1 MVENFTRGE
10 FIKKGVDNN
19 RTFLLK
25 NVLIIL
31 DGFILVR
38 GGEVLLGTIIWV
50 GWIIRFNK
58 GEKVGNVI
66 YIHKSQIVD
75 SKCPYMC
82 CKNMKKNPVSYGFSP
97 SLWWWSLISCR
108 FFPPFFSFG
117 VFSQITF
124 LSFPKLIPTIMNQ
137 SIPITMLSFPISSA
151 FYPKSINIH

>member
-10 FIKKGVDNN
+10 FIKKGVDNS

-31 DGFILVR
+31 DGLVAGGGGG

-66 YIHKSQIVD
+66 YI
-75 SKCPYMC
+75 Y
-82 CKNMKKNPVSYGFSP
+82 
-97 SLWWWSLISCR
+97 
-108 FFPPFFSFG
+108 
-117 VFSQITF
+117 
-124 LSFPKLIPTIMNQ
+124 
-137 SIPITMLSFPISSA
+137 
-151 FYPKSINIH
+151 